1 MVRTAIIDYGIG
13 NIRSIKRSLEAAG
26 SKAIITRVKKDIFD
40 VDALVLPGVG
50 AFEGAIQKLEPLSKM
65 ILTQVQEKK
74 PLLGICLGLQLL
86 YTASSEG
93 GYHQG
98 LNVFKG
104 NVVKLPPTVKTPH
117 IGWNTLKI
125 VQPNHPLLEEVPN
138 NAYVYFVHSYYADVK
153 SMQDVISQTH
163 YGVDFPSIVS
173 RGNTFATQ
181 FHPEKSGVIGLKI
194 MKNFVK
200 FVKS

>member
-26 SKAIITRVKKDIFD
+26 SKAIITHRKKDILD
-40 VDALVLPGVG
+40 ADALVLPGVG
-50 AFEGAIQKLEPLSKM
+50 AFEEAVQKLKPLSKT
-65 ILTQVQEKK
+65 ILNQVQEKK

-104 NVVKLPPTVKTPH
+104 NIVKLPTTVKTPH

-163 YGVDFPSIVS
+163 YGVDLPSTVS

-181 FHPEKSGVIGLKI
+181 FHPEKSGTIGLKI
-194 MKNFVK
+194 MKNFIK